1 MIQGLEGRGGHFGGR
16 VGVGLEHGIARH
28 EMGGLHFDFH
38 LCSIGL
44 CVVYRNENVSKA
56 MIQFM
61 VYAAYTN

>member
-1 MIQGLEGRGGHFGGR
+1 MR
-16 VGVGLEHGIARH
+16 LEHGIARH

-56 MIQFM
+56 MIQFI
-61 VYAAYTN
+61 VQGNEKSFRVHFLKNI